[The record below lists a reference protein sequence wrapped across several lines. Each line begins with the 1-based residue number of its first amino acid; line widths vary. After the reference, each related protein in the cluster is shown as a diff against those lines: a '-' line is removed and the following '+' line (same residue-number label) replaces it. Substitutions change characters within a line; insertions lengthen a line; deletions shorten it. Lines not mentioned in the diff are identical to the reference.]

1 MFVFIKL
8 IKRNYHNEFLQPLL
22 KSLSTKIMNHFP
34 YKLFPNYV
42 LRTPLYPISDL
53 FSFLDEIKDDDSVFK
68 KKFSE
73 SLIQEAI
80 YVASPSLYIILKKWL
95 DGKLE
100 DDKKIEK
107 LKTSLL
113 KYLTRMSSRCTPFG
127 LYAGYSVGAFADEN
141 NILISNNTNHRKYT
155 KLDMFYLISLT
166 NDLIKN
172 EKIKSSIRFYTNS
185 TLYSYHNELRYIEY
199 KYYGLKRSHEI
210 VSVEKT
216 VILDFLLDFS
226 KEGHL
231 ITEIANNLITKYPDV
246 EYHEALDYINQ
257 IIENQLLV
265 SELEPLVV
273 GLDYFNHLR
282 QLISK
287 IEDIN
292 EIKNVIEKVAK
303 KIQKLDLQI
312 ESKISSY
319 NEIETLLH
327 ELNTRFDPKYLFQT
341 DLKIAT
347 QTNTL
352 DKKAIKDIREG
363 IILLNHLS
371 PYMENYFLQNFKK
384 KFIEKFGESEIP
396 LSIALD
402 SDSGIL
408 YKESLYHNIL
418 PDDSFINQ
426 IVLNKKRTT
435 DDLRLNKI
443 DLYLHEKILES
454 YRKDSLSII
463 LNKDEFPLSNNR
475 WNDLPET
482 MSFLTEFIVRD
493 GIQKIVLNGGG
504 NSTGANLFGRFSLA
518 DTEIDQFCKKI
529 LEVDKKNNTG
539 TILAEIGHLPEARIG
554 NVASRSEFYDYEI
567 PYLAKSNKK
576 FENQIPVSDL
586 AVSVNH
592 YGEITLRSISKN
604 KKVTPRL
611 INAHSFSN
619 NSTPIYHFLCDLQT
633 QNKRRGVFLETSSLS
648 KIFKYI
654 PRVEYKNII
663 LKKASWTFTSQDI
676 SLFFKKVS
684 FDQLKND
691 IETFRKE
698 WKIPRYINVI
708 EGDNQLLID
717 LENSKS
723 FNVMLDVVLKKDK
736 VLFEEFL
743 FFDNNQIVK
752 RGDSNFTNQVIIS
765 IYNQTN

>member
-1 MFVFIKL
+1 
-8 IKRNYHNEFLQPLL
+8 
-22 KSLSTKIMNHFP
+22 MNHFP
-34 YKLFPNYV
+34 YKLFSNYV
-42 LRTPLYPISDL
+42 LRAPLYPISDL

-73 SLIQEAI
+73 SLILEAI

-95 DGKLE
+95 DGELE
-100 DDKKIEK
+100 DVKKIEK

-127 LYAGYSVGAFADEN
+127 LYAGYSIGSFADEN
-141 NILISNNTNHRKYT
+141 NILVSYNTEHRKYT
-155 KLDMFYLISLT
+155 KLDMFYLVSLT
-166 NDLIKN
+166 NNLIKN
-172 EKIKSSIRFYTNS
+172 EKIKNSVRFYANS
-185 TLYSYHNELRYIEY
+185 TIYPYHNELRYIEY

-216 VILDFLLDFS
+216 EVLDFLLDFS
-226 KEGHL
+226 KEGYL
-231 ITEIANNLITKYPDV
+231 ITEIANKLIAKYTDV
-246 EYHEALDYINQ
+246 EYHEALEYINQ
-257 IIENQLLV
+257 IIENRLLV

-273 GLDYFNHLR
+273 GLDYFTHLR
-282 QLISK
+282 QIISK
-287 IEDIN
+287 IEDID
-292 EIKNVIEKVAK
+292 EIKNVIEEIAK
-303 KIQKLDLQI
+303 KIEKLDAKI
-312 ESKISSY
+312 ESQISSY
-319 NEIETLLH
+319 NEIATLLQD
-327 ELNTRFDPKYLFQT
+327 LNTRFDAKYLFQT

-363 IILLNHLS
+363 IMILNHLS

-402 SDSGIL
+402 SDSGIS
-408 YKESLYHNIL
+408 YKESPYYNIL
-418 PDDSFINQ
+418 PDDSFINH
-426 IVLNKKRTT
+426 IVLNKKNTT
-435 DDLRLNKI
+435 DDVRLSKM
-443 DLYLHEKILES
+443 DLYLHGKILES
-454 YRKDSLSII
+454 YKKDNQNII
-463 LNKDEFPLSNNR
+463 LNKDELPLSNNK

-482 MSFLTEFIVRD
+482 MSFLTEFIIRD
-493 GIQKIVLNGGG
+493 GSQKIVLNGGG

-518 DTEIDQFCKKI
+518 DSEIDHFCKQI
-529 LEVDKKNNTG
+529 IEIDKKNNANA
-539 TILAEIGHLPEARIG
+539 ILAEIGHLPEARIG

-567 PYLAKSNKK
+567 PYLAKSIKE
-576 FENQIPVSDL
+576 FDNQIPVSDL

-592 YGEITLRSISKN
+592 YGEIILRSISKN
-604 KKVTPRL
+604 KKVIPRL

-633 QNKRRGVFLETSSLS
+633 QNKRRGVFLETNSLS

-654 PRVEYKNII
+654 PRIEYKNII
-663 LKKASWTFTSQDI
+663 LKKASWTFTPQDI

-691 IETFRKE
+691 IQTFRKE

-717 LENSKS
+717 LENRTS
-723 FNVMLDVVLKKDK
+723 FAMMLDVILKKDK
-736 VLFEEFL
+736 ILFEEFL
-743 FFDNNQIVK
+743 FSDNNQIVK
-752 RGDSNFTNQVIIS
+752 RGESNFTNQVIIS
-765 IYNQTN
+765 IYNHTN